1 MYVQSDPRSTL
12 ASEPKP
18 ASRVHDSF
26 FGSQLA
32 LFYETEPQASDS
44 NGDTW
49 ISRGQ
54 NFVVAY
60 SKGQAD
66 GSFVRVAQP
75 DEYALIIPDRE
86 TSVEITTADGTTTV
100 PGYSVAFLPPGDS
113 TIRLLTTVTIVRPFT
128 PKSEDLE
135 AAASNAEALKNG
147 R

>member
-75 DEYALIIPDRE
+75 DAYALILPEREPRPDIPTAARPTPEPDP
-86 TSVEITTADGTTTV
+86 SV
-100 PGYSVAFLPPGDS
+100 P
-113 TIRLLTTVTIVRPFT
+113 
-128 PKSEDLE
+128 
-135 AAASNAEALKNG
+135 
-147 R
+147 